1 MLPFLN
7 IKIEFL
13 FIILITVDSTPNLQV
28 NSSIIIKSLS
38 YKSLNTC
45 KAEVGDTWQK
55 TFALGATIGLYDSLI
70 NS

>member
-1 MLPFLN
+1 M
-7 IKIEFL
+7 
-13 FIILITVDSTPNLQV
+13 ITVDSTPNLQV

-45 KAEVGDTWQK
+45 IAEVGDTWQK

-70 NS
+70 NC